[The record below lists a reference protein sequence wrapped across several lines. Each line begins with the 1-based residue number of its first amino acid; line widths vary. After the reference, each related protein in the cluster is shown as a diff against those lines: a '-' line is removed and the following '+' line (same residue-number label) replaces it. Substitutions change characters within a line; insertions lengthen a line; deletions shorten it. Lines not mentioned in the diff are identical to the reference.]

1 MQNQG
6 NARPFRKERKKQKP
20 QKRAAVSR
28 QNPTILSQ
36 GVGAVPNRAFG
47 GISRVG
53 PGVWD
58 ATCPHHLSLP
68 RPVGPYTTV
77 RTTRRFT
84 SGNNSLVFGT
94 FMRPER
100 ANSFAGQWSTVCCV
114 ADTVNTSPIAASG
127 NTTSFRTPLD
137 FLAAG
142 SSGATCVP
150 SAFTVQI
157 MNPEAL
163 QTTSGMVYAG
173 VMHTQA
179 KIGSRTETW
188 EQYMERFVEYQA
200 PRMLAAGK
208 LALRGVRINSYPLS
222 MSQVSEFTSLM
233 DISDSVAHTMDG
245 NFPEPTGWAPILVNN
260 PGGIQLEYLVTT
272 EWRVR
277 FDLLNPASAG
287 HVQHPL
293 HGDNVW
299 HSLMVNAAAAGNG
312 VKDIADV
319 VANAGNAFRA
329 VKGAVHATFPML
341 ESAGSLAAIL

>member
-1 MQNQG
+1 M
-6 NARPFRKERKKQKP
+6 
-20 QKRAAVSR
+20 
-28 QNPTILSQ
+28 
-36 GVGAVPNRAFG
+36 
-47 GISRVG
+47 
-53 PGVWD
+53 
-58 ATCPHHLSLP
+58 
-68 RPVGPYTTV
+68 
-77 RTTRRFT
+77 
-84 SGNNSLVFGT
+84 
-94 FMRPER
+94 
-100 ANSFAGQWSTVCCV
+100 
-114 ADTVNTSPIAASG
+114 NTSPIAATG

-233 DISDSVAHTMDG
+233 DISDSAAHTMDG